1 MTDAWPDDP
10 TMSVLLPVLIAIP
23 PVLAFVFETP
33 LLRELGALMQPRH
46 DGSLHPIGWQAK
58 RISSVAT
65 ASLDR
70 LLGTRS
76 RDGSLAIA
84 NDSYSS
90 KPRDNQSSSGGLVV
104 APDKRPLPRRTEAA
118 SSRVEPCPSSRLME
132 AASSGVELSGITL
145 ADASS
150 ELDEEGDEKVR
161 QILDIMEKEHSMLR
175 AAHAIRDLMKQGCVE
190 EEQKEVWI
198 RLREELGL
206 TQGDWHGP
214 TGAVRSGQ
222 VRYYHALALSRAK
235 WKSTQPEIAA
245 ASPVAAIGSS
255 RRERALAMLPTSQPP
270 DSTGRRAQVHS
281 R

>member
-1 MTDAWPDDP
+1 
-10 TMSVLLPVLIAIP
+10 MSVLLPVLIAVP

-33 LLRELGALMQPRH
+33 LLRELSALMQPRH

-104 APDKRPLPRRTEAA
+104 APNKHPLPRLMQVA
-118 SSRVEPCPSSRLME
+118 SSRVEP
-132 AASSGVELSGITL
+132 SGITL

-150 ELDEEGDEKVR
+150 ELDEEGDDEVR
-161 QILDIMEKEHSMLR
+161 QIIVIMEKQHSMLR
-175 AAHAIRDLMKQGCVE
+175 AAKAIRDLMKEGE
-190 EEQKEVWI
+190 RGKEEQNEEWI
-198 RLREELGL
+198 RLQEALANA
-206 TQGDWHGP
+206 QGYDDWHGSAG
-214 TGAVRSGQ
+214 T
-222 VRYYHALALSRAK
+222 LALSRAK
-235 WKSTQPEIAA
+235 WGSMKPENAV
-245 ASPVAAIGSS
+245 ASPVAAVDSS
-255 RRERALAMLPTSQPP
+255 RRERALAVLPSSQPP
-270 DSTGRRAQVHS
+270 DSGGPTDKSPADPFMSALKFLRRRHWKD
-281 R
+281 